1 MKRRFISIFL
11 ILTII
16 VSIFSVSTAT
26 ANAAKCELKKGSLP
40 AVVLGV
46 GEKLYVGEIGNYSGN
61 ATIDFIGVLNG
72 HKGLIENS
80 KYATLSN
87 GYLTGK
93 KVGTTYVKGWD
104 SSRKKLIRCIKVV
117 VKSAP
122 TKVTT
127 NVTNITLG
135 IGETYTIWGNVT
147 NNSCNSN
154 LTWSTSNKNVAS
166 FLRQDRSAHNVTIT
180 AKHVGTATIKVR
192 TYNGK
197 VATCKVTVKRPPS
210 RVTFNKSVITLKV
223 GKTYNLYASVNSGAG
238 LNTARYVYRSTNSN
252 VAKVTSFSGSRVTI
266 KAVKKGTAY
275 ITVKTY
281 NGKAAQCKVRVI

>member
-26 ANAAKCELKKGSLP
+26 ANAATGEWKNGSLP
-40 AVVLGV
+40 VVTLGV
-46 GEKLYVGEIGNYSGN
+46 GEKVYVGEIGNYSGN
-61 ATIDFIGVLNG
+61 ATIDLIGVLNG

-87 GYLTGK
+87 KCLTGK

-104 SSRKKLIRCIKVV
+104 SRRKKLARCIKVV

-135 IGETYTIWGNVT
+135 IGETYTIWGNAT
-147 NNSCNSN
+147 NNSYNSK

-166 FLRQDRSAHNVTIT
+166 LKQDRNGTKATIT

-223 GKTYNLYASVNSGAG
+223 GQTYNLYASVNSSAG